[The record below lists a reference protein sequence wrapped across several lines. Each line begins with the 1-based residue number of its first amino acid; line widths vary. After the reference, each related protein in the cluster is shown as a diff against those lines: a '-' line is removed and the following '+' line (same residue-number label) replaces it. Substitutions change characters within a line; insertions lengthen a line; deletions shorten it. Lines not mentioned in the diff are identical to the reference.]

1 MIHSMGIAT
10 AGVVTGARRIGESGQ
25 TDDAPPADLVDTYRS
40 TALRRRRED
49 CTLFTQQADRTS
61 SEVQVNVALVPSCR
75 EEWCP
80 VIPPGPT
87 GGGSY
92 RDIYVSP
99 ADVRITSAGTGSQPR
114 Q

>member
-1 MIHSMGIAT
+1 MTLTGGMIGLRTMIRSMGIAT

-61 SEVQVNVALVPSCR
+61 SDVQVNVALPQLQRGGMSGYPS
-75 EEWCP
+75 
-80 VIPPGPT
+80 
-87 GGGSY
+87 
-92 RDIYVSP
+92 
-99 ADVRITSAGTGSQPR
+99 GTHR
-114 Q
+114 WRFL